1 MGKNYIIT
9 ESQYNKSID
18 KFITYQFEPHEE
30 KKNERLPKSLFW
42 VKDGEAIAEIDDLN
56 YFWIKYSIFKNIL
69 SMFSLEKEE
78 TIIVMKRWL
87 EKHYGLG
94 HLTPRTITKVY
105 NYER

>member
-69 SMFSLEKEE
+69 SMFSLDKDE
-78 TIIVMKRWL
+78 TSIVVKKWL
-87 EKHYGLG
+87 EKHY
-94 HLTPRTITKVY
+94 
-105 NYER
+105 